1 MGLYYDAMTRDMG
14 GKLAGYFESLQHRY
28 GDPRVYAMQQEEMA
42 ERRGRAAHTKASTA
56 AEALREA
63 YKSKASKNRADH
75 NKRMATK
82 HQADHTA
89 SSHQQP
95 VAPKGQRQTARPRKQ
110 P

>member
-1 MGLYYDAMTRDMG
+1 MGEYYKAMTHDMTGKLSSYYMGL
-14 GKLAGYFESLQHRY
+14 QQRY

-56 AEALREA
+56 SEALREA
-63 YKSKASKNRADH
+63 YKAKASKNRADH
-75 NKRMATK
+75 NKRMTK
-82 HQADHTA
+82 HQVDHTA

-110 P
+110 Q